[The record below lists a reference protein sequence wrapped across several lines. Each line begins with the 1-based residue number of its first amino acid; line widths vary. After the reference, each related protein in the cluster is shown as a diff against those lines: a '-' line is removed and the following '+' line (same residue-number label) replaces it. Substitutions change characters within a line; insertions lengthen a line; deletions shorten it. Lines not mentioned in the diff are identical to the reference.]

1 MLSRNKIASRLINLR
16 KSVKKTQEEVAR
28 TIGISTSALAMYEAG
43 ERLTRDEV
51 KIRLA
56 NYYNVSV
63 EFIFF
68 AE

>member
-43 ERLTRDEV
+43 ERLPRDEV

>member
-1 MLSRNKIASRLINLR
+1 MLSRNKIASKLINLR

-28 TIGISTSALAMYEAG
+28 AVGISTSALEMYEAG
-43 ERLTRDEV
+43 ERLPRDEV

>member
-1 MLSRNKIASRLINLR
+1 MLSRNKIASKLINLR

-28 TIGISTSALAMYEAG
+28 AVGISTSALAMYEAG
-43 ERLTRDEV
+43 ERLPRDEV

>member
-1 MLSRNKIASRLINLR
+1 MLSRNKIASKLINLR

-28 TIGISTSALAMYEAG
+28 AIGISTSALAMYEAG
-43 ERLTRDEV
+43 ERLPRDEV